1 MSSSNAIIPF
11 QGRPTTVVQDI
22 MKQIVTKISREKYDN
37 NNINLMIWLYDSDT
51 KNEALLYDWVLER
64 LREAH
69 KKDDEAGKGKQMYLR
84 EECRLLLSN
93 VNKDN

>member
-1 MSSSNAIIPF
+1 MSNSNAIIPF

-22 MKQIVTKISREKYDN
+22 MKQIVAKTSREKYDN

-69 KKDDEAGKGKQMYLR
+69 KKDDEAGKGNKRTYKK
-84 EECRLLLSN
+84 N
-93 VNKDN
+93 VASF